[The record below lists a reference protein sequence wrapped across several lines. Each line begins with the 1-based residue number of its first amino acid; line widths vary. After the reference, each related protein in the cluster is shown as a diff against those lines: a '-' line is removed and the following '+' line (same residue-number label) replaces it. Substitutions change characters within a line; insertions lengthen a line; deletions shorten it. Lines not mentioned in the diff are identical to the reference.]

1 MDTRHLTIPP
11 AIDSTLDNQTLF
23 ASQRDEMKEIIGRH
37 CQADGSWPTSMAGL
51 TLFRGSQTSAP
62 SCTIVASAFA
72 MMTQGAKRISVSEEV
87 YDYDSRHY
95 LISSVDLPMLARV
108 TEASAEQPYLGL
120 ALGIDPLK
128 IREMTAHLP
137 PLRRGE
143 SIDRGIAVGTLDT
156 DIQNTALR
164 LVRLLDRPEDIP
176 ALAPIIER
184 ELLYRLLSGRLG
196 ARLRQ
201 AAATG
206 SHSHQ
211 IIRIIGW
218 LRQHID
224 QAISIE
230 QLADLANMSKS
241 SLHHHFKAL
250 TAMTPVQ
257 YQKQLRLHEARRLM
271 LMDNQDAA
279 SAAHRVGY
287 ESPSQFSR
295 EYRRMFGAPPARDI
309 ASLRQN

>member
-1 MDTRHLTIPP
+1 MDTRHLTTPP
-11 AIDSTLDNQTLF
+11 ANDSALAGKSLF
-23 ASQRDEMKEIIGRH
+23 ISQRDEMTEIIDRH
-37 CQADGSWPTSMAGL
+37 CQADGSWPTPITGL
-51 TLFRGSQTSAP
+51 KLFRGSQTSSL

-72 MMTQGAKRISVSEEV
+72 MMTQGAKRISVADQI
-87 YDYDSRHY
+87 YDYDSRHF
-95 LISSVDLPMLARV
+95 LISSVDLPMFARV
-108 TEASAEQPYLGL
+108 TKASATRPYLGL
-120 ALGIDPLK
+120 ALDIDPLK
-128 IREMTAHLP
+128 IREMTAHQP

-143 SIDRGIAVGTLDT
+143 SIDRGIAVGLLDT

-224 QAISIE
+224 QAVSIE
-230 QLADLANMSKS
+230 QLATLANMSKS
-241 SLHHHFKAL
+241 SLHHHFNIL

-257 YQKQLRLHEARRLM
+257 FQKQLRPHEARRLM
-271 LMDNQDAA
+271 LLDNQDAA

-295 EYRRMFGAPPARDI
+295 EYRRLFGAPPARDI